1 MWSMSGVGSCSIWSK
16 RLLLSLLN
24 WANSNKFWACSSCCF
39 TNSYDSSFDRVWV
52 VRGGVRMYFT
62 ILLFPTFLN
71 ISRTVKESLNVSFS
85 PVTLFLP
92 NIIFVFFLMTGM
104 AWIAN
109 VSTISLFQQIKC
121 MGRRIKSVL
130 SYDIDL
136 NGGESTSYPVS
147 LTGLWRR
154 CIRSQCGSS
163 YTVKVVRNVLYKP

>member
-1 MWSMSGVGSCSIWSK
+1 
-16 RLLLSLLN
+16 
-24 WANSNKFWACSSCCF
+24 
-39 TNSYDSSFDRVWV
+39 
-52 VRGGVRMYFT
+52 MYFT